1 MMQPYQK
8 EAEVMFSIV
17 IPLYNKQKYI
27 LEAIAS
33 VLEQTYQSFEIIF
46 VNDGSTDEGAELVK
60 KAFPQVRIIHQQNM
74 GAAEARNH
82 GMREAKS
89 DWVVFLDAD
98 DFWYPVHLEE
108 LVELIGSYDQA
119 RLVSTR
125 WQEVNNETE
134 VLSTPVMNVER
145 GYIDFFHESVTR
157 PVVWSSAAAVHRET
171 ALQIG
176 GFRHFK
182 TSEDSEL
189 WTRMALQWPVSRSTR
204 VTAVYRRVEGSLM
217 ASESVVGRFG
227 DGRVTPPV
235 SFQDLEKELRT
246 VSKALA
252 HGGHKVADI
261 HLRRYLD
268 HLLLRRAKQQL
279 VRGDAR
285 GARGFLSLIDQI
297 YSKQYFV
304 LRGLSL
310 IPGWVTWGGLYTKR
324 KIKYALS
331 IQKRV

>member
-1 MMQPYQK
+1 ML
-8 EAEVMFSIV
+8 SIV

-33 VLEQTYQSFEIIF
+33 VVEQTYQSFEIIV

-60 KAFPQVRIIHQQNM
+60 ETFPHVRVINQQNM

-82 GMREAKS
+82 GMREAKY

-98 DFWYPVHLEE
+98 DFWSRVHLEE
-108 LVELIGSYDQA
+108 LIELITSYNKA

-125 WQEVNNETE
+125 WQEVNDEME
-134 VLSTPVMNVER
+134 VMLTPVISLER

-189 WTRMALQWPVSRSTR
+189 WTRMALQWPVARSTR

-217 ASESVVGRFG
+217 ASGSVVGSFG
-227 DGRVTPPV
+227 DGWVIPPV

-246 VSKALA
+246 VSEALA
-252 HGGHKVADI
+252 HGGHKVSDV

-279 VRGDAR
+279 VHGDTR
-285 GARGFLSLIDQI
+285 GARGFLSLIDQT
-297 YSKQYFV
+297 YSKQYFA
-304 LRGLSL
+304 LRVLSL
-310 IPGWVTWGGLYTKR
+310 IPGLVTWGVLYTRR
-324 KIKYALS
+324 KLKYALS
-331 IQKRV
+331 VEKRA